1 VTGKTYIRNEVINL
15 TRVAVSESVLR
26 WALERSGKAAAL
38 ERKFSKLFE
47 WLEGISQPTL
57 RQLED
62 LAKATATPF
71 GYFFLAEPPEDRLPI
86 PHFRTL
92 GDESTRRPSPDLL
105 ETVQT
110 AELRQAWMRE
120 HLIEQGREPLSFVYS
135 ASFTEEPRRI
145 AQEIRSVL
153 GLAENWAAEQ
163 SSWMAALRELQRK
176 MEDAGILVMV
186 SGIVGNNTHRKL
198 NPAEFRGFVLVD
210 EFAPLVFV
218 NGKDYKVAQMF
229 TLAHELAHVW
239 FGSSAAFDLRELRPA
254 DDATEQACNQVA
266 AEFLVPEAG
275 LCDFWPHINRAPEP
289 FQEIARRFK
298 VSRLVAARRAL
309 DLGLIVRSV
318 FFEYYRA
325 VMDEERR
332 NTEHEDKGGNFY
344 NSQNQRI
351 SMRFAE
357 AVIRAARE
365 GRLLYHD
372 AYQLTGLHRKAF
384 ENYAELLGLG
394 ASL

>member
-1 VTGKTYIRNEVINL
+1 M
-15 TRVAVSESVLR
+15 TRVAVSESVLL
-26 WALERSGKAAAL
+26 WALERSGRAADL
-38 ERKFSKLFE
+38 KQRFSKLSE
-47 WLEGISQPTL
+47 WLTGASQPTM

-71 GYFFLAEPPEDRLPI
+71 GYFFLAEPPEERLPI
-86 PHFRTL
+86 PYFRTL
-92 GDESTRRPSPDLL
+92 VDESPQRPSPDLL
-105 ETVQT
+105 DTVQT

-120 HLIEQGREPLSFVYS
+120 HLIELGQEPLSFVRS
-135 ASFTEEPRRI
+135 ASLAEEPCRV
-145 AQEIRSVL
+145 AQEIRNTL
-153 GLAENWAAEQ
+153 GIAENWAAEQ
-163 SSWMAALRELQRK
+163 STWMAALRELQK
-176 MEDAGILVMV
+176 TMEEAGILVMA

-198 NPAEFRGFVLVD
+198 DPAEFRGFVMVD
-210 EFAPLVFV
+210 EFAPLVFI

-254 DDATEQACNQVA
+254 DDETELACNRVA
-266 AEFLVPEAG
+266 AEFLVPEAELRG
-275 LCDFWPHINRAPEP
+275 FWPNINRAPEP

-309 DLGLIVRSV
+309 DLGLIARSA

-325 VMDEERR
+325 VMEEERR
-332 NTEHEDKGGNFY
+332 NTEHEDRGGNFY

-351 SMRFAE
+351 SKRFAE
-357 AVIRAARE
+357 AVILATRE

-372 AYQLTGLHRKAF
+372 AYQLTGLHGKTF
-384 ENYAELLGLG
+384 ENYAESLGLG
-394 ASL
+394 ALT